1 MPSSSIPSWPVA
13 SCVSPG
19 STDVAHHGFL
29 IPGVLRPNIPDYG
42 RALVSQMAGNA
53 NGTRE
58 VLSNGRV
65 IDTPVGAS
73 GLPTLSV
80 VPAWASFTDRIARSN
95 WNYIATGIWTGDT
108 GTAPYGL
115 RVHTR
120 RGILNIPRSS
130 RTSSYATPINR
141 VTVTPNFSGAFAR
154 VEVTSA
160 ENSAQTSIN
169 QVVPGGVVSWACIE
183 IAAGSETTCEVGIY
197 RSAFAS
203 PFTNTVVSGPGT
215 ISNTARV
222 IVSGLTSSP
231 TVVSTSSI
239 SSVAAD
245 RVIFYP
251 KSTVGVL
258 GASNLIRSVAMCAGI
273 PDRPALFHLWTAPIN
288 VVYDNYCRVF
298 LYPEDL
304 F

>member
-1 MPSSSIPSWPVA
+1 M
-13 SCVSPG
+13 
-19 STDVAHHGFL
+19 AHHGFL

-65 IDTPVGAS
+65 IDTPAGAS

-80 VPAWASFTDRIARSN
+80 VPAWSSFTDRIARSK

-120 RGILNIPRSS
+120 RGILNIPRNVRNGAYSS
-130 RTSSYATPINR
+130 SST
-141 VTVTPNFSGAFAR
+141 TVTPNFSGAFAK
-154 VEVTSA
+154 VEITTA
-160 ENSAQTSIN
+160 T
-169 QVVPGGVVSWACIE
+169 SWAYSIIPGPVPANTVAWGAIE
-183 IAAGSETTCEVGIY
+183 ITAGSVTTANFGIH
-197 RSAFAS
+197 RSGWQG
-203 PFTNTVVSGPGT
+203 TYDKNIVSGPGAL
-215 ISNTARV
+215 SGSTALNY
-222 IVSGLTSSP
+222 IYNLTSSA
-231 TVVSTSSI
+231 TVLAMSTNYSANASGLCLYPKNTSGTVG
-239 SSVAAD
+239 SSVL
-245 RVIFYP
+245 V
-251 KSTVGVL
+251 
-258 GASNLIRSVAMCAGI
+258 RSMAICAGI
-273 PDRPALFHLWTAPIN
+273 PDRPVLFNLWTAPIN
-288 VVYDNYCRVF
+288 VVYDNSCRVF